1 VFIYF
6 GLWFHVMK
14 KTKTSQ
20 FVCQECGG
28 TSAKWVGKCPDCG
41 SWNSMVE
48 ESVVA
53 RETSTWTGLSQNQAI
68 LLADSADVPEQP
80 RTNTGIAELDRVL
93 GGGIVN
99 GSLILIGGDPGIGK
113 STIML
118 QLAHKLSEQKKKILY
133 VSGEESE
140 NQIRLRASRL
150 GIPGENIFLYTE
162 TCMERI
168 LSEAEKILPFALIV
182 DSIQTTYTLRL
193 PAIPGSVGQIRETA
207 MQFLSF
213 AKQNNVPVFLTGHVT
228 KEGMIAGPRML
239 EHLVDTVLYF
249 EGDNKQL
256 FRILRAVK
264 NRFGSV
270 NEIGVFEMSPQGLL
284 PVKNP
289 SQMFL
294 SERPA
299 SSPGSVVMCCL
310 EGTRPFLVELQALV
324 TDSTY
329 GIARRTAIG
338 LDNARVTMLV
348 AVLEKRI
355 GYHLGGQDIF
365 LNVVGGLSVDDPA
378 ADLAICSAI
387 VSSLRNKAIDPHTV
401 LCGEVGLTG
410 EIRSINH
417 FALRVAEARNLGF
430 HKVVAPLNSK
440 ADIPDIEITGC
451 ETVREALSELGK

>member
-1 VFIYF
+1 
-6 GLWFHVMK
+6 MK
-14 KTKTSQ
+14 KKSSQ
-20 FVCQECGG
+20 FVCQECGAVTG
-28 TSAKWVGKCPDCG
+28 KWMGKCPECG
-41 SWNSMVE
+41 NWNSLVE

-53 RETSTWTGLSQNQAI
+53 KEMSTWTGLTQNI
-68 LLADSADVPEQP
+68 PVPLTGEEDVADIP
-80 RTNTGIAELDRVL
+80 RTVTNIPELDRVL
-93 GGGIVN
+93 GGGIVP
-99 GSLILIGGDPGIGK
+99 GSLVLIGGDPGIGK
-113 STIML
+113 STIMM
-118 QLAHKLSEQKKKILY
+118 QLAQKIAEQKKTVLY

-140 NQIRLRASRL
+140 NQIRLRAHRL
-150 GIPGENIFLYTE
+150 GVENENILLFTE

-168 LSEAEKILPFALIV
+168 LPEAEKLNPAVIIV
-182 DSIQTTYTLRL
+182 DSIQTTYTLKL

-213 AKQNNVPVFLTGHVT
+213 GKQREISIFLTGHVT

-270 NEIGVFEMSPQGLL
+270 NEIGVFEMNESGLIA
-284 PVKNP
+284 VKNP

-294 SERPA
+294 SERP
-299 SSPGSVVMCCL
+299 SSAPGSVVMCCL

-324 TDSTY
+324 TESAY
-329 GIARRTAIG
+329 GTARRMSIG
-338 LDNARVTMLV
+338 LDNSRVMMLI

-378 ADLAICSAI
+378 ADLAICVAI
-387 VSSLRNKAIDPHTV
+387 LSSLRNKAIDMQTV
-401 LCGEVGLTG
+401 FCGEVGLTG

-417 FALRVAEARNLGF
+417 FNLRVSEAKNLGF
-430 HKVVAPLNSK
+430 QRVLAPPNSK
-440 ADIPDIEITGC
+440 YDADGIQVISCP
-451 ETVREALSELGK
+451 TVKEALATLGK

>member
-1 VFIYF
+1 
-6 GLWFHVMK
+6 MAK
-14 KTKTSQ
+14 KTTQ
-20 FVCQECGG
+20 FVCQECGAVTG
-28 TSAKWVGKCPDCG
+28 KWMGKCPECG
-41 SWNSMVE
+41 NWNSLVE
-48 ESVVA
+48 ESIVA
-53 RETSTWTGLSQNQAI
+53 REMSAWAGLSQN
-68 LLADSADVPEQP
+68 VPVPLSGDEEIPNVP
-80 RTNTGIAELDRVL
+80 RLTTNIAELDRVL
-93 GGGIVN
+93 GGGIVP
-99 GSLILIGGDPGIGK
+99 GSLVLIGGDPGIGK
-113 STIML
+113 STIMM
-118 QLAHKLSEQKKKILY
+118 QLAQKLAEQKKTVLY
-133 VSGEESE
+133 ISGEESE
-140 NQIRLRASRL
+140 NQIRMRAKRL
-150 GIPGENIFLYTE
+150 GVESPDILLFTE

-168 LSEAEKILPFALIV
+168 LAEAEKLNPAVMIV
-182 DSIQTTYTLRL
+182 DSIQTTYTMKL

-213 AKQNNVPVFLTGHVT
+213 GKQRDISVFLTGHVT

-270 NEIGVFEMSPQGLL
+270 NEIGVFEMNESGLI

-294 SERPA
+294 SERP
-299 SSPGSVVMCCL
+299 SSAPGSVVMCCL

-324 TDSTY
+324 TESAY
-329 GIARRTAIG
+329 GTARRMSIG
-338 LDNARVTMLV
+338 LDSSRMMMLV

-378 ADLAICSAI
+378 ADLAICAAI
-387 VSSLRNKAIDPHTV
+387 VSSLRNKAIDQQTV

-417 FALRVAEARNLGF
+417 FNLRASEAKNLGF
-430 HKVVAPLNSK
+430 QRILAPPASK
-440 ADIPDIEITGC
+440 YDAGGISIVPC
-451 ETVREALSELGK
+451 ATVKEALASLGK

>member
-1 VFIYF
+1 
-6 GLWFHVMK
+6 MK
-14 KTKTSQ
+14 GKKSTQ

-28 TSAKWVGKCPDCG
+28 VSAKWLGKCPDCG
-41 SWNSMVE
+41 NWNSLVE

-53 RETSTWTGLSQNQAI
+53 RETSTWTGLSQNQAVV
-68 LLADSADVPEQP
+68 LTSDQEVPEQP
-80 RTNTGIAELDRVL
+80 RTPTGIPELDRVL
-93 GGGIVN
+93 GGGIVD

-118 QLAHKLSEQKKKILY
+118 QLAHKLSEQGKKVLY

-140 NQIRLRASRL
+140 NQIRLRANRL
-150 GIPGENIFLYTE
+150 NVNGENIFLYTE

-168 LSEAEKILPFALIV
+168 LSEAEKISPFAIIV
-182 DSIQTTYTLRL
+182 DSIQTAYTLKL

-207 MQFLSF
+207 MQFLSY

-228 KEGMIAGPRML
+228 KEGLIAGPRML

-249 EGDNKQL
+249 EGDNKQF
-256 FRILRAVK
+256 FRIVRAVK
-264 NRFGSV
+264 NRFGSI
-270 NEIGVFEMSPQGLL
+270 NEIGVFEMSAQGLL

-299 SSPGSVVMCCL
+299 SSPGSVVMSCM

-329 GIARRTAIG
+329 GVARRTSIG
-338 LDNARVTMLV
+338 LDNTRVTMLV

-355 GYHLGGQDIF
+355 GYYLGGQDIF
-365 LNVVGGLSVDDPA
+365 LNVVGGLSVEDPA
-378 ADLAICSAI
+378 ADLAICAAI
-387 VSSLRNKAIDPHTV
+387 VSSLRNKTVDPHTV

-417 FALRVAEARNLGF
+417 FALRASEAQNLGF
-430 HKVVAPLNSK
+430 QKIVAPLSSK
-440 ADIPDIEITGC
+440 ADGANIEIIGC
-451 ETVREALSELGK
+451 ETVRDALSFLGSKS

>member
-1 VFIYF
+1 
-6 GLWFHVMK
+6 MK
-14 KTKTSQ
+14 AKKSSQ

-28 TSAKWVGKCPDCG
+28 VSPKWLGKCPDCG
-41 SWNSMVE
+41 SWNSLVE
-48 ESVVA
+48 ESIVA
-53 RETSTWTGLSQNQAI
+53 RETSTWTGLSQNQAVA
-68 LLADSADVPEQP
+68 LTGESAVPEQP
-80 RTNTGIAELDRVL
+80 RTCTGVPELDRVL
-93 GGGIVN
+93 GGGIVD

-118 QLAHKLSEQKKKILY
+118 QIAHKLAEQGKRILY

-140 NQIRLRASRL
+140 NQIRLRATRL
-150 GIPGENIFLYTE
+150 NVEGENIFLFTE
-162 TCMERI
+162 TCTERI
-168 LSEAEKILPFALIV
+168 LAEAERINPYAVIV
-182 DSIQTTYTLRL
+182 DSIQTAYTLKL

-207 MQFLSF
+207 MQFLSY
-213 AKQNNVPVFLTGHVT
+213 AKQTNVPVFLTGHVT
-228 KEGMIAGPRML
+228 KEGLIAGPRML

-249 EGDNKQL
+249 EGDNKHF

-264 NRFGSV
+264 NRFGSI
-270 NEIGVFEMSPQGLL
+270 NEIGVFEMSSQGLMA
-284 PVKNP
+284 VKNP

-299 SSPGSVVMCCL
+299 SSPGSVVMSCL

-329 GIARRTAIG
+329 GVARRTSIG
-338 LDNARVTMLV
+338 LDNTRVTMLV

-365 LNVVGGLSVDDPA
+365 LNVVGGLSVMDPA
-378 ADLAICSAI
+378 ADLAICAAI

-417 FALRVAEARNLGF
+417 FPLRVSEAQNLGF
-430 HKVVAPLNSK
+430 QRILAPVNCK
-440 ADIPDIEITGC
+440 AEAANIEITGC
-451 ETVREALSELGK
+451 ETVKDALAFLGKG

>member
-1 VFIYF
+1 
-6 GLWFHVMK
+6 MK
-14 KTKTSQ
+14 KTKSSQ
-20 FVCQECGG
+20 FVCQECGAA
-28 TSAKWVGKCPDCG
+28 SAKWVGKCVDCG
-41 SWNSMVE
+41 AWNSMVE
-48 ESVVA
+48 ESIVA

-68 LLADSADVPEQP
+68 LLADSTNLADHP
-80 RTNTGIAELDRVL
+80 RTSTGIAELDRVL
-93 GGGIVN
+93 GGGIVE

-140 NQIRLRASRL
+140 NQIRLRAARL
-150 GIPGENIFLYTE
+150 GISGESIYLYTE

-168 LSEAEKILPFALIV
+168 LSEAEKISPFALII
-182 DSIQTTYTLRL
+182 DSIQTTYTLKL

-213 AKQNNVPVFLTGHVT
+213 AKQNNVPIFLTGHVT

-249 EGDNKQL
+249 EGDNKQF

-270 NEIGVFEMSPQGLL
+270 NEIGVFEMSSQGLL

-329 GIARRTAIG
+329 GVARRTAIG
-338 LDNARVTMLV
+338 LDNARVTMMI

-378 ADLAICSAI
+378 ADLAICAAI

-410 EIRSINH
+410 EIRSVNQ
-417 FALRVAEARNLGF
+417 FALRVSEARNLGF
-430 HKVVAPLNSK
+430 QKVVAPLNSK
-440 ADIPDIEITGC
+440 SDISDIEITGC
-451 ETVREALSELGK
+451 ESLRDALSELGK

>member
-1 VFIYF
+1 
-6 GLWFHVMK
+6 MK
-14 KTKTSQ
+14 NKKTSQ

-28 TSAKWVGKCPDCG
+28 VSSKWMGKCADCG
-41 SWNSMVE
+41 SWNSLVE
-48 ESVVA
+48 ESIVA
-53 RETSTWTGLSQNQAI
+53 RETSTWTGLSQNQSVA
-68 LLADSADVPEQP
+68 LTGETAVPEQP
-80 RTNTGIAELDRVL
+80 RVRTGVPELDRVL
-93 GGGIVN
+93 GGGIVD

-118 QLAHKLSEQKKKILY
+118 QLAHKLAEQGKKILY

-140 NQIRLRASRL
+140 NQIRLRANRL
-150 GIPGENIFLYTE
+150 NVEGENIFLFTE

-168 LSEAEKILPFALIV
+168 LAEAERIAPYAIIV
-182 DSIQTTYTLRL
+182 DSIQTTYTLKL

-207 MQFLSF
+207 MQFLSY
-213 AKQNNVPVFLTGHVT
+213 AKQTNVPVFLTGHVT
-228 KEGMIAGPRML
+228 KEGLIAGPRML

-249 EGDNKQL
+249 EGDNKHF

-264 NRFGSV
+264 NRFGSI
-270 NEIGVFEMSPQGLL
+270 NEIGVFEMSAQGLL
-284 PVKNP
+284 AVKNP

-299 SSPGSVVMCCL
+299 TSPGSVVMSCL

-329 GIARRTAIG
+329 GVARRTSIG
-338 LDNARVTMLV
+338 LDNTRVTMLV

-365 LNVVGGLSVDDPA
+365 LNVVGGLSVMDPA
-378 ADLAICSAI
+378 ADLAICAAI

-417 FALRVAEARNLGF
+417 FPLRVSEAQNLGF
-430 HKVVAPLNSK
+430 QRILAPVNCK
-440 ADIPDIEITGC
+440 AEGANIDITGC
-451 ETVREALSELGK
+451 ESVKDALTFLGKG

>member
-1 VFIYF
+1 
-6 GLWFHVMK
+6 MK
-14 KTKTSQ
+14 GKKSSQ

-28 TSAKWVGKCPDCG
+28 VSPKWLGKCPDCG
-41 SWNSMVE
+41 SWNSLVE
-48 ESVVA
+48 ESIIA
-53 RETSTWTGLSQNQAI
+53 RETSTWTGLSQNQSVA
-68 LLADSADVPEQP
+68 LTGESSVAEQP
-80 RTNTGIAELDRVL
+80 RTRTGVPELDRVL
-93 GGGIVN
+93 GGGIVD

-118 QLAHKLSEQKKKILY
+118 QLAHKLAEQGKKILY

-140 NQIRLRASRL
+140 NQIRLRANRL
-150 GIPGENIFLYTE
+150 NVEGENIFLFTE

-168 LSEAEKILPFALIV
+168 LAEAERIAPHTIIV
-182 DSIQTTYTLRL
+182 DSIQTIYTLKL

-207 MQFLSF
+207 MQFLSY
-213 AKQNNVPVFLTGHVT
+213 AKQTGVPVFLTGHVT
-228 KEGMIAGPRML
+228 KEGLIAGPRML

-249 EGDNKQL
+249 EGDNKHF

-264 NRFGSV
+264 NRFGSI
-270 NEIGVFEMSPQGLL
+270 NEIGVFEMSAQGLL
-284 PVKNP
+284 AVKNP

-299 SSPGSVVMCCL
+299 SSPGSVVMSCL

-329 GIARRTAIG
+329 GMARRTSIG
-338 LDNARVTMLV
+338 LDNTRVTMLV

-365 LNVVGGLSVDDPA
+365 LNVVGGLSVMDPA
-378 ADLAICSAI
+378 ADLAICAAI
-387 VSSLRNKAIDPHTV
+387 ISSLRNKAIDPHTV

-417 FALRVAEARNLGF
+417 FPLRVSEAQNLGF
-430 HKVVAPLNSK
+430 QRILAPVNCK
-440 ADIPDIEITGC
+440 AEGANIEIQGC
-451 ETVREALSELGK
+451 ETVKDALTFLGKN

>member
-1 VFIYF
+1 
-6 GLWFHVMK
+6 MK
-14 KTKTSQ
+14 KKTSE
-20 FVCQECGG
+20 FICQECGG

-41 SWNSMVE
+41 AWNSMVE
-48 ESVVA
+48 ESVIA
-53 RETSTWTGLSQNQAI
+53 RETSTWTGLTQNQAVS
-68 LLADSADVPEQP
+68 LADTSGAAEQS
-80 RTNTGIAELDRVL
+80 RTSTGILELDRVL
-93 GGGIVN
+93 GGGIVD

-113 STIML
+113 STLML
-118 QLAHKLSEQKKKILY
+118 QLAHKLAEQEKKILY

-150 GIPGENIFLYTE
+150 GIQGENIFLYTE

-168 LSEAEKILPFALIV
+168 LSEAEKIRPFALIV
-182 DSIQTTYTLRL
+182 DSIQTTYTLKL

-207 MQFLSF
+207 MQFLSY
-213 AKQNNVPVFLTGHVT
+213 AKQNNVPIFLTGHVT

-249 EGDNKQL
+249 EGDNKQF

-270 NEIGVFEMSPQGLL
+270 NEIGVFEMTSQGLL

-299 SSPGSVVMCCL
+299 SSPGSVVMCCM

-329 GIARRTAIG
+329 GVARRNSIG
-338 LDNARVTMLV
+338 LDSARVNMLV

-365 LNVVGGLSVDDPA
+365 LNVVGGLTVDDPA

-410 EIRSINH
+410 EIRSTNH
-417 FALRVAEARNLGF
+417 FALRASEARNLGF
-430 HKVVAPLNSK
+430 LKVVAPLNSK
-440 ADIPDIEITGC
+440 ADTEIEIIGC
-451 ETVREALSELGK
+451 ETLRDALSELGK

>member
-1 VFIYF
+1 
-6 GLWFHVMK
+6 MK
-14 KTKTSQ
+14 SKKATQ

-28 TSAKWVGKCPDCG
+28 VSSKWLGKCPDCG
-41 SWNSMVE
+41 NWNSLVE
-48 ESVVA
+48 ESVIA
-53 RETSTWTGLSQNQAI
+53 RETSTWTGLSQNQ
-68 LLADSADVPEQP
+68 SVPLTGDEVIQEHP
-80 RTNTGIAELDRVL
+80 RISTGIPELNRVL

-118 QLAHKLSEQKKKILY
+118 QLAHKLAEQNQKILY
-133 VSGEESE
+133 ISGEESE
-140 NQIRLRASRL
+140 NQIRLRANRL
-150 GIPGENIFLYTE
+150 QVQGENIFLFTE

-168 LSEAEKILPFALIV
+168 LGEAERIAPAAIIV
-182 DSIQTTYTLRL
+182 DSIQTVYTQKL

-213 AKQNNVPVFLTGHVT
+213 AKQTNTPVFLTGHVT
-228 KEGMIAGPRML
+228 KEGLIAGPRML

-264 NRFGSV
+264 NRFGSI
-270 NEIGVFEMSPQGLL
+270 NEIGVFEMSSQGLIA
-284 PVKNP
+284 VKNP

-299 SSPGSVVMCCL
+299 SSPGSVVMSCL

-329 GIARRTAIG
+329 GMARRTCIG
-338 LDNARVTMLV
+338 LDNSRVTMLV

-365 LNVVGGLSVDDPA
+365 LNVVGGLSVNDPA
-378 ADLAICSAI
+378 ADLAICAAI
-387 VSSLRNKAIDPHTV
+387 ISSLRNKAIDPQTV

-417 FALRVAEARNLGF
+417 FALRASEAQNLGF
-430 HKVVAPLNSK
+430 QRILAPVNCK
-440 ADIPDIEITGC
+440 ADGANIEITGC
-451 ETVREALSELGK
+451 ETVKDALAILGSKSLIH

>member
-1 VFIYF
+1 
-6 GLWFHVMK
+6 MKTK
-14 KTKTSQ
+14 KTTQ

-28 TSAKWVGKCPDCG
+28 VSSKWLGKCPDCG
-41 SWNSMVE
+41 NWNSLVE

-53 RETSTWTGLSQNQAI
+53 RETSTWTGLSQNQAVP
-68 LLADSADVPEQP
+68 LASDEDVQDKP
-80 RTNTGIAELDRVL
+80 RTRTGIPELDRVL
-93 GGGIVN
+93 GGGIVD
-99 GSLILIGGDPGIGK
+99 GSLILVGGDPGIGK

-118 QLAHKLSEQKKKILY
+118 QLAHRLAEQGKRILY

-140 NQIRLRASRL
+140 NQIRLRANRL
-150 GIPGENIFLYTE
+150 NVNGENIFLYTE

-168 LSEAEKILPFALIV
+168 LSESEKISPFAIIV
-182 DSIQTTYTLRL
+182 DSIQTTYTLKL

-207 MQFLSF
+207 MQFLSY
-213 AKQNNVPVFLTGHVT
+213 AKQNNVPIFLTGHVT
-228 KEGMIAGPRML
+228 KEGLIAGPRML

-270 NEIGVFEMSPQGLL
+270 NEIGVFEMSSQGLT

-299 SSPGSVVMCCL
+299 SSPGSVVMSCM

-329 GIARRTAIG
+329 GVARRASIG
-338 LDNARVTMLV
+338 LDNTRVTMMV
-348 AVLEKRI
+348 AILEKRI

-365 LNVVGGLSVDDPA
+365 LNVVGGLIVADPA
-378 ADLAICSAI
+378 ADLAICAAI

-410 EIRSINH
+410 EIRSVNH
-417 FALRVAEARNLGF
+417 FALRASEAQNLGF
-430 HKVVAPLNSK
+430 QRIVAPLSVKSDNSN
-440 ADIPDIEITGC
+440 IEIVGC
-451 ETVREALSELGK
+451 ETVRDALTFLGK